1 MIDTNVIVSP
11 LVDDEFA
18 DDSIL
23 FLRRAKEKGH
33 LLLISPV
40 VLSELYTWVYLD
52 PKPRIREQEL
62 KEFLRIT
69 GISVI
74 MSISEKIV
82 RRAGELHAEYIEQRY
97 KRRRILPD
105 FLIGAYA
112 ESFADV
118 FITWNT
124 KDFRL
129 KIPVKTPR
137 EIIREL

>member
-23 FLRRAKEKGH
+23 FLRRAKKRGH
-33 LLLISPV
+33 LLLISPI

-52 PKPRIREQEL
+52 PKPRVREQEL

-82 RRAGELHAEYIEQRY
+82 KRAGELHAEYIGQRY

-124 KDFRL
+124 EDFKL

-137 EIIREL
+137 EIIKEL